1 MQKPANPCKP
11 AGAGEAQKRREGLS
25 PTYVAREA
33 EGQTPGDLKI
43 PKGTRSRVSCA
54 SCRSRRKS
62 TAPGRKP
69 SDASKTPP
77 TQQQVSTAGV
87 DQQTVARKVVEPA
100 KGKQRKGKLCWHKVE
115 NQVVYQDTTNPTINV
130 HCRSRAANRSQIG
143 AEHEKGNQLQ
153 DTLRK
158 TAGAPGKAQQPHQKR
173 LNKSLPYTQQE
184 ERKKTQ
190 LRRHRKKPHTH
201 THRDHQRWGPAAKTH
216 KASYCRIEI
225 SGELTDGAKMAT
237 P

>member
-11 AGAGEAQKRREGLS
+11 AGAGEAQKRKEGLS
-25 PTYVAREA
+25 PTYVTREA
-33 EGQTPGDLKI
+33 EGQTPSGLKI
-43 PKGTRSRVSCA
+43 PKGTRCRVSGA

-77 TQQQVSTAGV
+77 TQHQVSTAGV
-87 DQQTVARKVVEPA
+87 DQQIEPA

-115 NQVVYQDTTNPTINV
+115 NQVVYQDTANPTINV
-130 HCRSRAANRSQIG
+130 HCRSRPANRSQIG
-143 AEHEKGNQLQ
+143 AEPEKGNQLQ
-153 DTLRK
+153 DTLQK

-190 LRRHRKKPHTH
+190 LCRHRKKPHTH
-201 THRDHQRWGPAAKTH
+201 TKGPP
-216 KASYCRIEI
+216 EM
-225 SGELTDGAKMAT
+225 GARS
-237 P
+237 

>member
-1 MQKPANPCKP
+1 MQNPANPCKP
-11 AGAGEAQKRREGLS
+11 ARAGEAQKRREGLS
-25 PTYVAREA
+25 PTYVTREA
-33 EGQTPGDLKI
+33 EGQNPGDLKI
-43 PKGTRSRVSCA
+43 PKGTRYRASCT

-62 TAPGRKP
+62 TVPGRKP

-77 TQQQVSTAGV
+77 TQQQGFTAGV
-87 DQQTVARKVVEPA
+87 DQQTVARKVAEPT

-115 NQVVYQDTTNPTINV
+115 NQVVYQDTANPTINV
-130 HCRSRAANRSQIG
+130 HCRSRPANRSQIG
-143 AEHEKGNQLQ
+143 AEPEKGNQLQ

-158 TAGAPGKAQQPHQKR
+158 TAGAPGKGTAATPEEAQQHQKR

-190 LRRHRKKPHTH
+190 LRRHRKKPHRH

-225 SGELTDGAKMAT
+225 SGE
-237 P
+237 